1 MECSNITDNTPRKKV
16 QTVSKGFF
24 NSTFFNL
31 LNKRRS
37 FLNEADGQS
46 IAEVI
51 SLRSQSSE
59 LSSFNRWHQLQVGE
73 ILEGKTT

>member
-1 MECSNITDNTPRKKV
+1 MGCSNITDNTPRKKSTYCV
-16 QTVSKGFF
+16 KRIFLTVL
-24 NSTFFNL
+24 FFNL

-59 LSSFNRWHQLQVGE
+59 LSSFNRWHQAE
-73 ILEGKTT
+73 FRTR

>member
-1 MECSNITDNTPRKKV
+1 MGCSNITDNTPRKKSTDCV
-16 QTVSKGFF
+16 KRIFLTVL
-24 NSTFFNL
+24 FFNL

-73 ILEGKTT
+73 ILV

>member
-1 MECSNITDNTPRKKV
+1 MGCSNITDNTPRKKKYRLC
-16 QTVSKGFF
+16 QKDFLTVL
-24 NSTFFNL
+24 FFNL

-59 LSSFNRWHQLQVGE
+59 LSSFNRWHQTQVGE
-73 ILEGKTT
+73 ILV